1 MLLMLHKN
9 LSLQG
14 AMNLAGSM
22 IKDAFASFCTNEK
35 HLLEKLENRT
45 GIIIGSVL
53 SWIYQ
58 PDLNPHSDTQVR
70 HIKRYIRALKDCI
83 AGNIHWLYETELFLG
98 KKGSEVRTFG
108 WVFVDSQAPTASP

>member
-1 MLLMLHKN
+1 MFHKN
-9 LSLQG
+9 LSMQG

-22 IKDAFASFCTNEK
+22 IKEAFACFCANEK
-35 HLLEKLENRT
+35 RLLDNLENRT
-45 GIIIGSVL
+45 AVGGLL

-58 PDLNPHSDTQVR
+58 PDLNPDNDTQVKL
-70 HIKRYIRALKDCI
+70 IKRYIRALKDCI